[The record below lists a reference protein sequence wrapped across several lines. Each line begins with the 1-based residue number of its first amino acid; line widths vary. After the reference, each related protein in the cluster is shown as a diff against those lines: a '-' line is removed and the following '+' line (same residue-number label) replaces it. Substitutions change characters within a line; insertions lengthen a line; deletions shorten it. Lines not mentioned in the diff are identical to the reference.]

1 MDWRRSSLLN
11 GRGTS
16 VFEVIDRSEV
26 AVFFFLVRGVN
37 ERSTFC
43 VQRRREKW
51 DGILKDSH
59 GIRAM
64 E

>member
-1 MDWRRSSLLN
+1 
-11 GRGTS
+11 
-16 VFEVIDRSEV
+16 
-26 AVFFFLVRGVN
+26 VFFFLVRGVN